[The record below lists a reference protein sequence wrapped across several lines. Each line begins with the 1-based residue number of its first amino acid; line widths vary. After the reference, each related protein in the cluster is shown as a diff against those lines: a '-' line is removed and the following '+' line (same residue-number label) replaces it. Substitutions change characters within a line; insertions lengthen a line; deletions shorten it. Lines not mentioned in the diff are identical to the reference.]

1 MLSARSLA
9 LNRRCTRTGRGPST
23 PGHRQSSV
31 LCRRGAHRARGKGR
45 CVVDSGETQRLTARQ
60 AAIMEAI
67 AKSIRERG
75 YPPTIREIGAAVGIK
90 STNGVNDHLDSLER
104 KGMIRRSRIVSRGI
118 TITAQRD
125 DSHERALLAEVARCA
140 PVEAVRAALDALVR
154 KAAA

>member
-1 MLSARSLA
+1 M
-9 LNRRCTRTGRGPST
+9 
-23 PGHRQSSV
+23 
-31 LCRRGAHRARGKGR
+31 
-45 CVVDSGETQRLTARQ
+45 
-60 AAIMEAI
+60 AAIAT
-67 AKSIRERG
+67 SIRERG

-125 DSHERALLAEVARCA
+125 DSHERALLAEVARAA
-140 PVEAVRAALDALVR
+140 PVEDVRAALDALVR